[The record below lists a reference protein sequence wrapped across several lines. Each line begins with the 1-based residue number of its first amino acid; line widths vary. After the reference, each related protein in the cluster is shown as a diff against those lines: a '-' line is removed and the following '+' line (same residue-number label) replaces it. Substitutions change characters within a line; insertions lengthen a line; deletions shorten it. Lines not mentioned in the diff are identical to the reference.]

1 MYICDPH
8 RLLQIFGFNGVSSTA
23 EGSVIGSEAERKRML
38 IWGGGGR
45 GGAYWTPAGDS
56 IEERASNVLSG
67 TVAGFINK
75 TNVCLIMFDGN
86 SVGSWRSDDRDGNEN
101 GKKSNRFSASSH
113 DPGWPGWPG
122 WPRLTGVT
130 RMTPVDRADPVSEI
144 SPYLKILRR
153 IFDVFIRKGGLA
165 RLPKS
170 RLVGW
175 KFCHMNTSARLPGRK
190 SARSCG
196 GLDSIVLHCLLYLHK
211 HHKHCIWLQ

>member
-1 MYICDPH
+1 
-8 RLLQIFGFNGVSSTA
+8 
-23 EGSVIGSEAERKRML
+23 
-38 IWGGGGR
+38 
-45 GGAYWTPAGDS
+45 
-56 IEERASNVLSG
+56 
-67 TVAGFINK
+67 
-75 TNVCLIMFDGN
+75 MFDGN
-86 SVGSWRSDDRDGNEN
+86 SVGSLRSGDRDGNEN

-122 WPRLTGVT
+122 WPRVTGVTRMTPGDRGDPDDPGWPGWPGWPRLTGMT

-196 GLDSIVLHCLLYLHK
+196 GLDSIVLHCLLYLYK